1 MPLLSLTQVIHKD
14 SQSSGEWQ
22 SVLYLYFM
30 CGIVGIVSSNKTE
43 LSKIGA
49 ATRTLSKRGSDNNS
63 SEHFDRIS
71 LGHAR
76 LSIIDT
82 AKDANQP
89 FTDCSERYIIVF
101 NGEIYNFIELKKEL
115 EEAKKQVAG
124 WSAMAGRYASGK

>member
-1 MPLLSLTQVIHKD
+1 
-14 SQSSGEWQ
+14 
-22 SVLYLYFM
+22 M

-101 NGEIYNFIELKKEL
+101 NGELP
-115 EEAKKQVAG
+115 
-124 WSAMAGRYASGK
+124 